1 MFVCAM
7 PKKSKKSQ
15 TAPAPNFPP
24 HHPDAIAHLAD
35 AMPWKT
41 KVPFFE
47 VGAYI
52 DAICKLHARAYSYAE
67 IADWLNERLADKLLG
82 KKIKRG
88 QVYRAYQ
95 QWLAMNDPLHEGLS
109 VPNISDEEA
118 ELNAELSDKSP
129 KSPEN
134 EPTP

>member
-1 MFVCAM
+1 
-7 PKKSKKSQ
+7 
-15 TAPAPNFPP
+15 
-24 HHPDAIAHLAD
+24 
-35 AMPWKT
+35 MPWKT
-41 KVPFFE
+41 NVPFFE

-52 DAICKLHARAYSYAE
+52 DAICKLRARAYSYAE

-95 QWLAMNDPLHEGLS
+95 QWLVVNDSMSDGFS
-109 VPNISDEEA
+109 VPHISDEEA
-118 ELNAELSDKSP
+118 EINAELSDKNP

-134 EPTP
+134 EAKP

>member
-1 MFVCAM
+1 MA
-7 PKKSKKSQ
+7 KKKRKSQ
-15 TAPAPNFPP
+15 ATLAPNFPP
-24 HHPDAIAHLAD
+24 HHPEAIANLAD

-52 DAICKLHARAYSYAE
+52 DSICKLHARAYSYAE

-95 QWLAMNDPLHEGLS
+95 QWLSMNDPFNVAMS
-109 VPNISDEEA
+109 VPHISDEDA
-118 ELNAELSDKSP
+118 ELNAELSDKKPDES
-129 KSPEN
+129 KN
-134 EPTP
+134 EPMP